1 MPKGGSRMK
10 AMKKWMAWLFVFV
23 FLVSAIGCSGGGEN
37 SSTAGDTSAVS
48 DSDTG
53 GSSAE
58 ESQAEVKEGNSW
70 EWEAAEGIT
79 LTYFYDKLVPSA
91 GFDGYGKGLCEPE
104 DHRGHRSQSG
114 ISVSSG

>member
-1 MPKGGSRMK
+1 MK

-58 ESQAEVKEGNSW
+58 ESQAEVKEGKQL
-70 EWEAAEGIT
+70 G
-79 LTYFYDKLVPSA
+79 V
-91 GFDGYGKGLCEPE
+91 G
-104 DHRGHRSQSG
+104 SG
-114 ISVSSG
+114 GGNHIDLFL

>member
-1 MPKGGSRMK
+1 MK

-53 GSSAE
+53 GQFSRRKSGGGQRRKQLGVG
-58 ESQAEVKEGNSW
+58 SGGGNH
-70 EWEAAEGIT
+70 ID
-79 LTYFYDKLVPSA
+79 LFL
-91 GFDGYGKGLCEPE
+91 
-104 DHRGHRSQSG
+104 
-114 ISVSSG
+114 